1 MSRYNGNNGGSNG
14 GNNNGD
20 YDDTTV
26 KLQKYAALRLEPT
39 GTNANSHQQYGT
51 SFIANFDATEVID
64 GIVFQ
69 RDDKP
74 GTWKVFS
81 AGKFF
86 NLNPEDGLVYENF
99 NEDDGY
105 TGEMSAQDILDHP
118 RVAGFSETFG
128 GDDYFYQPVGV
139 VIEEAGDI
147 ATNDDLDVETTDE
160 PAIEVG
166 ESSMLLSNKSWV
178 RTLAKKLTSE
188 GDSIIND
195 NGKSGDERDQ
205 NPKYD
210 NHEWLTTED
219 PSLRDEL
226 EGRTLELWV
235 TEETNEWE
243 DGEETTYT
251 VPNLMDTKT
260 GNFVTIDNGIA
271 DGDDESDA
279 DAGSSSESQQATATD
294 GGTVSQSSS
303 DSTDT
308 ESTESPDEPS
318 VSSDSDSGLPENVP
332 EKLDDLIDY
341 MARNG
346 DDNTAEDIRSFAEDE
361 VDNPDDIDWEAAAE
375 EANQREA

>member
-14 GNNNGD
+14 GNNDGD

-39 GTNANSHQQYGT
+39 GVNANSHQQYGT

-69 RDDKP
+69 REDKP

-99 NEDDGY
+99 SEDDGY
-105 TGEMSAQDILDHP
+105 SGEMSAQDILDHP
-118 RVAGFSETFG
+118 RVAGFSESFG
-128 GDDYFYQPVGV
+128 GTDYFYTPVGV

-147 ATNDDLDVETTDE
+147 ATNDNVEVETTDE

-178 RTLAKKLTSE
+178 RTLAKKLTTE
-188 GDSIIND
+188 GDDIIND
-195 NGKSGDERDQ
+195 NGKSGDERGD

-210 NHEWLTTED
+210 NHEWLSTEN
-219 PSLRDEL
+219 PSLRSEL
-226 EGRTLELWV
+226 EDRTLELWV

-251 VPNLMDTKT
+251 VPNLMDVKT
-260 GNFVTIDNGIA
+260 GNFVTIDNGIGDSDTDASGA
-271 DGDDESDA
+271 DSDKA
-279 DAGSSSESQQATATD
+279 AATD
-294 GGTVSQSSS
+294 GGTVTDSGS
-303 DSTDT
+303 DSTGAAST
-308 ESTESPDEPS
+308 ESTDEPAMAA
-318 VSSDSDSGLPENVP
+318 DDKGGLPADVP
-332 EKLDDLIDY
+332 DKLDDLIDY

-346 DDNTAEDIRSFAEDE
+346 ETTPDEIRSFAEDE
-361 VDNPDDIDWEAAAE
+361 VENPDDIDWEAAAN
-375 EANQREA
+375 EANQRAE

>member
-20 YDDTTV
+20 YDDTTL

-39 GTNANSHQQYGT
+39 DVTANGHSEFGT
-51 SFIANFDATEVID
+51 SFITNFEATEVID

-69 RDDKP
+69 REDKP

-99 NEDDGY
+99 DEEGGY
-105 TGEMSAQDILDHP
+105 SGEMSAQDILDHP

-128 GDDYFYQPVGV
+128 GTDYFYQPVGV
-139 VIEEAGDI
+139 VVEEAGDI
-147 ATNDDLDVETTDE
+147 AIHQDADVETTDE
-160 PAIEVG
+160 PAIVVG

-178 RTLAKKLTSE
+178 RTLAKKMTAE

-195 NGKSGDERDQ
+195 NDSLEE

-210 NHEWLTTED
+210 SHEWLTSED

-235 TEETNEWE
+235 TEETRDWD
-243 DGEETTYT
+243 DGETTTFT
-251 VPNLMDTKT
+251 VPNLMDVKT
-260 GNFVTIDNGIA
+260 GNFVTIDNGIGH
-271 DGDDESDA
+271 GDDA
-279 DAGSSSESQQATATD
+279 DAGGEKAAATD
-294 GGTVSQSSS
+294 GGTMSKSSS

-308 ESTESPDEPS
+308 ESTETTDSPS
-318 VSSDSDSGLPENVP
+318 ASSDDDGGLPDNVP
-332 EKLDDLIDY
+332 DKLDDLIDY

-346 DDNTAEDIRSFAEDE
+346 DDNTAEEVRDFAEDE
-361 VDNPDDIDWEAAAE
+361 VENADDIDWEAAAE
-375 EANQREA
+375 EANQRAE

>member
-14 GNNNGD
+14 SSNDGD
-20 YDDTTV
+20 YDDTTL

-39 GTNANSHQQYGT
+39 GVNANSHQQYGT
-51 SFIANFDATEVID
+51 SFITNFDATEVID

-69 RDDKP
+69 REDKP

-99 NEDDGY
+99 ADDDGY

-128 GDDYFYQPVGV
+128 GDDYFYKPVGV
-139 VIEEAGDI
+139 VVEEAGDI

-188 GDSIIND
+188 GDDILND
-195 NGKSGDERDQ
+195 NGKSGDERGD

-226 EGRTLELWV
+226 ENRTLELWV
-235 TEETNEWE
+235 TEETSEWD

-251 VPNLMDTKT
+251 VPNLMDVKT
-260 GNFVTIDNGIA
+260 GNFVTIDNGIS
-271 DGDDESDA
+271 DGDAE
-279 DAGSSSESQQATATD
+279 SSSDSSGQKAKATD
-294 GGTVSQSSS
+294 GGTVSESSS
-303 DSTDT
+303 DTTDT

-318 VSSDSDSGLPENVP
+318 TSSDDGGLPANVP
-332 EKLDDLIDY
+332 DKLEDLIDY
-341 MARNG
+341 ASRNME
-346 DDNTAEDIRSFAEDE
+346 DASADDIRSFAEDE
-361 VDNPDDIDWEAAAE
+361 VANPDDIDWEAAAD
-375 EANQREA
+375 EANQR

>member
-14 GNNNGD
+14 GNNSGD

-39 GTNANSHQQYGT
+39 GVNANSHQQYGT

-69 RDDKP
+69 REDKP
-74 GTWKVFS
+74 DTWKVFS

-99 NEDDGY
+99 DEEDGY
-105 TGEMSAQDILDHP
+105 SGEMSAQDILDHP

-128 GDDYFYQPVGV
+128 GDDYFYKPVGV

-147 ATNDDLDVETTDE
+147 ATNDDLAVETTDE

-178 RTLAKKLTSE
+178 RTLAKKLTSQ

-195 NGKSGDERDQ
+195 NGKSGDERGD

-219 PSLRDEL
+219 PTLRDEL
-226 EGRTLELWV
+226 EGRSLELWV
-235 TEETNEWE
+235 TEETNEWD

-251 VPNLMDTKT
+251 VPNLMDVKT
-260 GNFVTIDNGIA
+260 GNFVTIDNGIG
-271 DGDDESDA
+271 DGDDA
-279 DAGSSSESQQATATD
+279 DAESGQPAKATD
-294 GGTVSQSSS
+294 GGTMSDSGS

-308 ESTESPDEPS
+308 ESTETTDEPAMA
-318 VSSDSDSGLPENVP
+318 SDEKGGLPANVP
-332 EKLDDLIDY
+332 DKLDDLIDY

-346 DDNTAEDIRSFAEDE
+346 ETTADEIRSFAEDE
-361 VDNPDDIDWEAAAE
+361 VDNADDIDWEAAAN
-375 EANQREA
+375 EANQRAE

>member
-39 GTNANSHQQYGT
+39 GVNANSHQQYGT

-69 RDDKP
+69 REDKP

-99 NEDDGY
+99 DEDDGY

-128 GDDYFYQPVGV
+128 GTDFFYKPVGV

-147 ATNDDLDVETTDE
+147 ATNGDVEVEATDE
-160 PAIEVG
+160 PAIKVG

-178 RTLAKKLTSE
+178 RTLAKKMTEE
-188 GDSIIND
+188 GDSIIKD
-195 NGKSGDERDQ
+195 NGKSGDESGD

-219 PSLRDEL
+219 PTLRDEL

-235 TEETNEWE
+235 TEETSEWD

-251 VPNLMDTKT
+251 VPNVMDVKT
-260 GNFVTIDNGIA
+260 GNFVTIDNGIGDA
-271 DGDDESDA
+271 DDAESDSGQTA
-279 DAGSSSESQQATATD
+279 KATD
-294 GGTVSQSSS
+294 GGTVSESSS
-303 DSTDT
+303 DTSTT
-308 ESTESPDEPS
+308 QSTETTDEPAMA
-318 VSSDSDSGLPENVP
+318 SDDKGGLPANVP
-332 EKLDDLIDY
+332 DKLDDLIDY

-346 DDNTAEDIRSFAEDE
+346 DTDAEEIREFAEDE
-361 VDNPDDIDWEAAAE
+361 VENPDDIDWEAAAN
-375 EANQREA
+375 EANQRAE